1 MTISLIGETEFRPI
15 LYALMKICQSF
26 GDVLV
31 VAENPQ
37 LKRFIE
43 EPEEIPNY
51 VSGYFQNTF
60 IVITDKM
67 PDEAQLDIGYEIDDY
82 EYVIYVNKLDP
93 TSDLVLY
100 IQGCEMTPWEE
111 NMLGYMEEGTDYHTI
126 HFGFGKNNI
135 PYTANMWKNCEICEA
150 KRVLIQIDG
159 KISAALVK
167 KLSPLM
173 QIPEKTLQKAVS
185 TK

>member
-1 MTISLIGETEFRPI
+1 M
-15 LYALMKICQSF
+15 
-26 GDVLV
+26 LV

-100 IQGCEMTPWEE
+100 IQGCEMTPW
-111 NMLGYMEEGTDYHTI
+111 I
-126 HFGFGKNNI
+126 
-135 PYTANMWKNCEICEA
+135 
-150 KRVLIQIDG
+150 
-159 KISAALVK
+159 
-167 KLSPLM
+167 
-173 QIPEKTLQKAVS
+173 
-185 TK
+185 